1 MHVHSATVFAGLLA
15 AATAVSGSSA
25 HNNSAIYKALY
36 AAHSSSTPVF
46 QNVSGQSVN
55 PLVRV
60 LQGLTKDVRS
70 LVKRDELPV
79 GICAPGTPCVNG
91 ACCSK
96 KGICGFS
103 PDECGKDT
111 CISDCDAK
119 AECGQSSTRK
129 CDKRQPSDIDIVS
142 LTHLNFAFAFFH
154 PTTFQILPMSANDE
168 TLYPQLTGLK
178 SKKPSLKTWIAV
190 GGWSFNDATN
200 SPNTQTAFGDMASS
214 AANRQTFI
222 KSLVHFMQ
230 TWGFDGVDLDWEY
243 PGADDRGGNPD
254 DTANFVELLRDM
266 KNAFQGRYGISVTL
280 PASYWYLRWFDLQ
293 GMQEHLDFFNIMTYD
308 IHGVWDA
315 SNKNTG
321 PYVRPHTNI
330 TEIKLGLDLLWRNDV
345 DPSRVNF
352 GLGWYGRSFTLEDP
366 SCNQPNCIFSY
377 GGKPGECTN
386 SSGTLSNSEIRRII
400 TENNLTPTLNAE
412 AAVKWISWD
421 SNQWVSYD
429 DGETIQMKIAE
440 ANKLCLGGVLI
451 WAVDLDDL
459 DHSSSNDMLGIG
471 PSNGVSPADTETF
484 RKQKG
489 SIERAATIA
498 NSCYWTFC
506 GGQCVERYTSHA
518 YAKGQVPNIDG
529 DESCRDGTVRTLCC
543 APGTTTGTCSWN
555 GWNGVGMACSTEY
568 CPSGTELIAMNTN
581 SYEEDTDLRINNN
594 LTCTGG
600 AQSYCC
606 SGFVPSQLANTDS
619 LSLLG
624 DYRPVD
630 EDQKELS
637 MRSEP
642 SKLGDVCQTSVLASV
657 ATFLGAFGVLGES
670 LMTGLAMVACFTK
683 VFHRIHHGDE
693 SHGSQGNVEGSKPH
707 SLQDDIVNRL
717 GQGPAG
723 IGQKP
728 TDRNQNKPSNPKGKF
743 GRYQQVVYKKGT
755 KDCQVT
761 YTCEYGLGFDET
773 CDNMRWAIEV
783 GFDGDKVY
791 HKAQSRFAQTYAE
804 RWYKTRDPAYRDLA
818 ARPPGWPKGR
828 GDQPRCNVE
837 EFPFGS
843 LQEAGNNNYQILRF
857 VSRDVNSAHS
867 EDWNAW
873 LNAVWWPCQRLR
885 KQRKIEPNGPP
896 ITMTWSPFKEGDNR
910 IKANNEAPHNKAPHF
925 IEAYGFN
932 SQGATECFPT
942 YTYPVEHGTA
952 VTATTKTLT
961 DYGFRV
967 HPEDPMFLIPYQYP
981 YNEYMRTPPTADR
994 PHDFDQVNWLRIKR
1008 DVTLGVLNQ
1017 DLPLSAIQEAEE
1029 AETVS
1034 KVAEAFLKHRSGAE
1048 EPAAT
1053 NAAEFS
1059 IPVETDTVAGSSWQP
1074 WSEQHVP
1081 VETGV
1086 PEPEEEKDSD
1096 SRMMRRRRQHLQEHQ
1111 RGHAGGHG
1119 HLT

>member
-1 MHVHSATVFAGLLA
+1 MHAHLATVFAGLLA
-15 AATAVSGSSA
+15 TATAVSGLSA
-25 HNNSAIYKALY
+25 HNNSAVYKALY
-36 AAHSSSTPVF
+36 AAHSNSTPVF

-60 LQGLTKDVRS
+60 LQGSTKD
-70 LVKRDELPV
+70 
-79 GICAPGTPCVNG
+79 
-91 ACCSK
+91 

-119 AECGQSSTRK
+119 AECGQYALPESATCPLNVCCSKYGFCGTTEDFCGKGCQKGYGGCGSVEEPSCGGQSMSRTIGYYEGWSSTRK
-129 CDKRQPSDIDIVS
+129 CDKRQPSDIDIMS

-200 SPNTQTAFGDMASS
+200 SPNTQTAFSDMASS
-214 AANRQTFI
+214 AVNRQTFI
-222 KSLVHFMQ
+222 SSLVHFMQ
-230 TWGFDGVDLDWEY
+230 NWGFDGVDLDWEY
-243 PGADDRGGNPD
+243 PGADDRGGIPD

-266 KNAFQGRYGISVTL
+266 KNVFQG
-280 PASYWYLRWFDLQ
+280 
-293 GMQEHLDFFNIMTYD
+293 
-308 IHGVWDA
+308 
-315 SNKNTG
+315 
-321 PYVRPHTNI
+321 
-330 TEIKLGLDLLWRNDV
+330 
-345 DPSRVNF
+345 
-352 GLGWYGRSFTLEDP
+352 
-366 SCNQPNCIFSY
+366 SY

-400 TENNLTPTLNAE
+400 NENNLTPTLDAE

-471 PSNGVSPADTETF
+471 PSSGVSPADAETF
-484 RKQKG
+484 RKQKR

-506 GGQCVERYTSHA
+506 GDQCVERYTSHA

-543 APGTTTGTCSWN
+543 APGTSTGTCSWN

-624 DYRPVD
+624 DSRPVD
-630 EDQKELS
+630 EGQKELIV
-637 MRSEP
+637 RSEP
-642 SKLGDVCQTSVLASV
+642 SKFGAVCQTSIIASMAAV
-657 ATFLGAFGVLGES
+657 F
-670 LMTGLAMVACFTK
+670 GLAVIACVTK
-683 VFHRIHHGDE
+683 VFHRILHGDG

-707 SLQDDIVNRL
+707 SFQDDIVNRL

-723 IGQKP
+723 IGMQKP
-728 TDRNQNKPSNPKGKF
+728 TNRNQNTPSKPKGKF

-755 KDCQVT
+755 KDCQVA
-761 YTCEYGLGFDET
+761 YTCEYGLGFDEI

-783 GFDGDKVY
+783 GFDGHNVY
-791 HKAQSRFAQTYAE
+791 HKAQSRFESTYVD
-804 RWYKTRDPAYRDLA
+804 RWYQTRDPAYRDLA
-818 ARPPGWPKGR
+818 ARPPGWPTGR
-828 GDQPRCNVE
+828 GAQPRCNVE
-837 EFPFGS
+837 EFPFAS

-867 EDWNAW
+867 EDWDAW
-873 LNAVWWPCQRLR
+873 LNAVWWPCKRLR
-885 KQRKIEPNGPP
+885 QQRKIEPNDPP

-942 YTYPVEHGTA
+942 YTYSVEDG
-952 VTATTKTLT
+952 ATVTKTLT
-961 DYGFRV
+961 DYGFRA
-967 HPEDPMFLIPYQYP
+967 HPGDPMFRIPYQYP
-981 YNEYMRTPPTADR
+981 FNEYTRTPPTANR

-1008 DVTLGVLNQ
+1008 DITLGVLNQ

-1034 KVAEAFLKHRSGAE
+1034 KVAEAFLKHRSAAE

-1059 IPVETDTVAGSSWQP
+1059 IPVETDAVTGSGWQS

-1086 PEPEEEKDSD
+1086 PEPEEENDSD

-1111 RGHAGGHG
+1111 WGHAHGHG
-1119 HLT
+1119 H